1 MESSHVLLLFAN
13 NTILISSSGGAQT
26 SWCETSRSSS
36 RCMTDSV
43 SIMTSSLLSPN
54 FKHILVFGLNFCF
67 LTLSLSS
74 QFQITT
80 MQLTQQYAC
89 SYSKSKVVEIVKEV
103 IACDNVL
110 SWFLYFSP
118 SSPKQEV
125 DRSCWPLK
133 MCEPFSA
140 WQMTKLQVVSAELP
154 PSMLHPL
161 LTPPLS
167 WVSFPPV
174 FFPQEKCFC
183 LFTIIRVPQL
193 KFPSED
199 TFAQLKLKLEG
210 STFNF

>member
-1 MESSHVLLLFAN
+1 MSTQIHLTKVFHTLTFQGGTSEKTPCIQYIVFLGHPIGLRRPPFPQQARRKYILKFAHFYAFRPFLIHQQWRIVDFPMESSHVLLLFAN

-36 RCMTDSV
+36 RYMTDSV

-54 FKHILVFGLNFCF
+54 FKHILVFGLNFCS

-74 QFQITT
+74 QLQITT

-89 SYSKSKVVEIVKEV
+89 SYSKVVEIVKEV

-125 DRSCWPLK
+125 DRSC
-133 MCEPFSA
+133 
-140 WQMTKLQVVSAELP
+140 
-154 PSMLHPL
+154 
-161 LTPPLS
+161 
-167 WVSFPPV
+167 
-174 FFPQEKCFC
+174 
-183 LFTIIRVPQL
+183 
-193 KFPSED
+193 
-199 TFAQLKLKLEG
+199 
-210 STFNF
+210 